1 MLPFLKHKQE
11 AIAGG
16 PDDEIMRKPD
26 EEEDYEMLDAIAEDI
41 LTAVSKKDVKLL
53 KEALTSLVEHIKEED
68 KEQDAQTY
76 SGEV

>member
-26 EEEDYEMLDAIAEDI
+26 EEEEYEMLDAIAEDI
-41 LTAVSKKDVKLL
+41 LAAVGKKDVKLL
-53 KEALTSLVEHIKEED
+53 KEALTSLVEHIKEDDRIED
-68 KEQDAQTY
+68 AKTY